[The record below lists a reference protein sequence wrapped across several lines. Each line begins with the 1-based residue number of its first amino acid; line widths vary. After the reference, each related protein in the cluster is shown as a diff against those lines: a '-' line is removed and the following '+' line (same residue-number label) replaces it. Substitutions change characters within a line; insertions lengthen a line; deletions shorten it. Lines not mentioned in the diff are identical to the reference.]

1 MHSSRCRRLV
11 PRLVPRWLAHR
22 LTRCRGRSLRSQPA
36 GCAAPNHC
44 EYRSWAPF
52 CGLFCRQLCSSLVA
66 CDVPPRVAVRF
77 RQHAMAYLVGLST
90 AHAVCRTLQ
99 RLPQHRREISRF
111 ELARIPH
118 ATRPAPISHFLR
130 ETGIPSAWPRHPP
143 CPGQTA
149 AGSTSL
155 AQCALDQTRVA
166 VTSRRRSHRG
176 SASVRHPQQRVS
188 TS

>member
-99 RLPQHRREISRF
+99 RLPQHRREMSRY
-111 ELARIPH
+111 ELARTPH
-118 ATRPAPISHFLR
+118 ATGPHRFH
-130 ETGIPSAWPRHPP
+130 
-143 CPGQTA
+143 
-149 AGSTSL
+149 TSFERRVFHQHGRDILL
-155 AQCALDQTRVA
+155 AQGKQLQDRL
-166 VTSRRRSHRG
+166 RSH
-176 SASVRHPQQRVS
+176 SAHSIRLE
-188 TS
+188 